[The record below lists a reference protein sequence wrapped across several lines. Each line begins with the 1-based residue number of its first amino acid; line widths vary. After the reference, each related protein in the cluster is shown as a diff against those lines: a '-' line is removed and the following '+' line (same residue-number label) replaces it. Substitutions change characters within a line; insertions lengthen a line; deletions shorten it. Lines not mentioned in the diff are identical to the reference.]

1 MSLRARILGAAAA
14 PLALVLAL
22 GTAGTPA
29 QAQDRERVREAERL
43 CLDRAQDLLRERGG
57 GRDVE
62 IDEIVDTEEDD
73 EVLKIQGYM
82 RVDDRNRD
90 RRGVWLDCDV
100 NFEGDNRVVYFDE
113 DNFLRSLRG
122 RDRNYRGGDRD
133 SRRRDPREGARA
145 ACRDMAEDQG
155 YDLVDVTDRDRT
167 DNGARLDMRLRRNDR
182 RFDATCVY
190 NGNRDEARFVRLEG
204 EGRRRNN

>member
-1 MSLRARILGAAAA
+1 MSFRTRFMGAAA
-14 PLALVLAL
+14 PLALFLLAA
-22 GTAGTPA
+22 GTAGSPA
-29 QAQDRERVREAERL
+29 VAQDRERVREAEQL
-43 CLDRAQDLLRERGG
+43 CLERAQDLLRDRGG

-62 IDEIVDTEEDD
+62 IDEIVDTDEDD

-113 DNFLRSLRG
+113 DNFFRSLRG
-122 RDRNYRGGDRD
+122 RDREYRGGNRE

-155 YDLVDVTDRDRT
+155 YELVDVTDRDRT

-204 EGRRRNN
+204 DGRRRN

>member
-1 MSLRARILGAAAA
+1 MSLRARISGAAA

-22 GTAGTPA
+22 GAAGTPA

-57 GRDVE
+57 GRDIEV
-62 IDEIVDTEEDD
+62 DEIVDTDEDG
-73 EVLKIQGYM
+73 ERLKIQGYM

-100 NFEGDNRVVYFDE
+100 DFDGDNRVVYFDE
-113 DNFLRSLRG
+113 DNFFRSLRG
-122 RDRNYRGGDRD
+122 RDRGYRGDRE
-133 SRRRDPREGARA
+133 SRRRDPREGARS
-145 ACRDMAEDQG
+145 ACREMAEDQG

-204 EGRRRNN
+204 EGRGRN